1 MKRLIFFLILLFFLL
16 FYSTK
21 STKVAKKETPD
32 KIIDFITRNHPQ
44 NTSAKKLRLD
54 DIFMY
59 WDPEDEIETGQNSNE
74 ITLLV
79 TGDVLLARAVN
90 AQMIKKGDFRGPFRH
105 TATFLQNAD
114 LTFINLETPLPKLC
128 PATTSGMTFCGSQK
142 GIEGLL
148 FSGIDVVNLANNH
161 IGNYGQTGI
170 TETIEV
176 LEGNKF
182 YITGQEK
189 PAIVEIKNKKI
200 GFLGYNDIGE
210 TISNTYLQD
219 IQNVQKVV
227 DFVVVMFHWGS
238 EYTYQT
244 HSRQIERA
252 HAAVDAGA
260 DLIVGNHPHW
270 VQGVEIYKNTVI
282 AYSHGN
288 FIFDQMW
295 SQETREGVIGKYI
308 FDDQGAREIRFYP
321 IIIEDYWQP
330 RFAHKQEAERILKNM
345 KKFSIF

>member
-114 LTFINLETPLPKLC
+114 LTFINL
-128 PATTSGMTFCGSQK
+128 
-142 GIEGLL
+142 
-148 FSGIDVVNLANNH
+148 
-161 IGNYGQTGI
+161 
-170 TETIEV
+170 
-176 LEGNKF
+176 
-182 YITGQEK
+182 
-189 PAIVEIKNKKI
+189 
-200 GFLGYNDIGE
+200 
-210 TISNTYLQD
+210 
-219 IQNVQKVV
+219 
-227 DFVVVMFHWGS
+227 
-238 EYTYQT
+238 
-244 HSRQIERA
+244 
-252 HAAVDAGA
+252 
-260 DLIVGNHPHW
+260 
-270 VQGVEIYKNTVI
+270 
-282 AYSHGN
+282 
-288 FIFDQMW
+288 
-295 SQETREGVIGKYI
+295 
-308 FDDQGAREIRFYP
+308 
-321 IIIEDYWQP
+321 
-330 RFAHKQEAERILKNM
+330 
-345 KKFSIF
+345 